1 MSNHTPN
8 INKTNLHKCLHHIRN
23 MNDLTPSM
31 IQDIQSMQH
40 EDVMSIVLEY
50 NNMMIW
56 IREFVDADLAARRL

>member
-1 MSNHTPN
+1 
-8 INKTNLHKCLHHIRN
+8 

-56 IREFVDADLAARRL
+56 IREFVDADLAAKRL